1 MVIHRKSTF
10 PLSTLS
16 PAELLSTIRP
26 SDLAQPLCQHLGYQS
41 AARFTNWL
49 HRASSVS
56 ACAALA
62 WPVVSR
68 TMLHMRYER
77 VVAKFGTSLLT
88 AGSDRLD
95 LVAMSKLVGQVQRLR
110 SEGCEVVVVS
120 SGAQAAGRHR
130 LAHHVASD
138 HKASRQAL
146 ASVGQSHLMQ
156 SWDQLFEWHDA
167 VVAQVLLTRRDLTD
181 RLGYLNARTTLRSL
195 LDAGVV
201 PIVNENDAVALD
213 EVLASRIGE
222 NDSLSAYVANLIDAD
237 ALVMLTD
244 VDGLYDADPR
254 HNPEAKLIRRV
265 DRVDSELE
273 KVAGESGAAG
283 SGGMVTKLSAART
296 ATHGGS
302 DVIVAN
308 GQAEDALVRV
318 VSGEKMGTL
327 FPSVSN
333 PLESRKRWILSNLG
347 DESAIV
353 VDAGAMKA
361 LQRSGRSLLP
371 AGVSDVRGLFERGE
385 TVNVVGPGGERLAAG
400 TANYGSEELRRIQ
413 GLHSDR
419 IREKLGYAYGEEVI
433 HRDNLVLL

>member
-1 MVIHRKSTF
+1 
-10 PLSTLS
+10 
-16 PAELLSTIRP
+16 
-26 SDLAQPLCQHLGYQS
+26 
-41 AARFTNWL
+41 
-49 HRASSVS
+49 
-56 ACAALA
+56 
-62 WPVVSR
+62 
-68 TMLHMRYER
+68 MRYKR

-95 LVAMSKLVGQVQRLR
+95 LVAMSKLVGQVERLR
-110 SEGCEVVVVS
+110 AEGCEVVVVS

-130 LAHHVASD
+130 LAHHGQTGGGP
-138 HKASRQAL
+138 SRQAL

-167 VVAQVLLTRRDLTD
+167 VIAQVLLTRRDLTD
-181 RLGYLNARTTLRSL
+181 RLGYLNARTTLRDL

-237 ALVMLTD
+237 VLVMLTD

-254 HNPEAKLIRRV
+254 TNSEAKLIRRV
-265 DRVDSELE
+265 ERVDQKLEL
-273 KVAGESGAAG
+273 VAGDGGGSG
-283 SGGMVTKLSAART
+283 SGGMATKLSAART

-308 GQAEDALVRV
+308 GQSDNALVRL
-318 VSGEKMGTL
+318 VSGEEMGTL
-327 FPSVSN
+327 FPGVSN

-347 DESAIV
+347 DTAAVV

-361 LQRSGRSLLP
+361 VQQRGRSLLP
-371 AGVSDVRGLFERGE
+371 AGVSGVQGSFDRGE
-385 TVNVVGPGGERLAAG
+385 TVNVIGPEGERLAAG
-400 TANYGSEELRRIQ
+400 TANYGSEELRQIK
-413 GLHSDR
+413 GLRSDR
-419 IREKLGYAYGEEVI
+419 IQEQLGYAYGEEVI